1 MLTEL
6 RNILLPGHTI
16 IYTLVTEAKDL
27 ITSLGGKWE
36 SFGENC
42 RVPISGHRVGR
53 ANVTFIGAF
62 VSFSFCIFSGLL
74 LCACITIVIRAKP
87 LLK

>member
-6 RNILLPGHTI
+6 RNIMPLCFTV
-16 IYTLVTEAKDL
+16 IYTLVTESKDL
-27 ITSLGGKWE
+27 IMSLGGKWGT
-36 SFGENC
+36 FGQNHQ
-42 RVPISGHRVGR
+42 VPTSGHRVGR

-62 VSFSFCIFSGLL
+62 VAFLFCIFSGLL
-74 LCACITIVIRAKP
+74 PCACITIVIRAKL